1 MQIYAEY
8 ARFQIRFVGRR
19 DRVDEGY
26 IFRRLFGNDVERVV
40 YGDDAYEQVF
50 LIDDGNGQKIVFGKR
65 VRNVFLVG
73 QGIRVHEI
81 VLHEIFHALV
91 VRMQEQIFHRHD
103 SQKFFLIVGHVAGID
118 GLLVD
123 RLRADLFKTLL
134 HGHVLPKGNALGG
147 HDAARAVLGI
157 F

>member
-50 LIDDGNGQKIVFGKR
+50 LIRRREWTKGRIWKACSQRLPCRSGYPR
-65 VRNVFLVG
+65 TRNCP
-73 QGIRVHEI
+73 
-81 VLHEIFHALV
+81 A
-91 VRMQEQIFHRHD
+91 
-103 SQKFFLIVGHVAGID
+103 
-118 GLLVD
+118 
-123 RLRADLFKTLL
+123 
-134 HGHVLPKGNALGG
+134 
-147 HDAARAVLGI
+147 
-157 F
+157 